1 MNEKRKLIMEEN
13 NDPSDV
19 PAADEYQNQN
29 PFPRLEL
36 LRTMQA
42 EAESLI
48 AARNKSI
55 VVHHAKN
62 IVSAGNIVE
71 RSVREVLYKR
81 LPKKYHVGQG
91 HLVNPLLM
99 TSPQFDIIISDNDR
113 FPILF
118 TDENGTEWFLYES
131 VYAVGEVK
139 STYDRNKKQIEGFS
153 ENISRTKTEFHW
165 PKRKVVANVR
175 GKNAKQA
182 QNAVSIDQLFSFMIF
197 VSSGD
202 FKVADLKDLY
212 SKTPINNLPNLIYF
226 VDRGVLL
233 NMKFNSADYPM
244 EMNLYPEAAE
254 KIGLVDYKSKWCFR
268 AFRDEDEEIGLGVA
282 FFTFFYLLMTH
293 LGNSDLPRS
302 SLLSY
307 YALSATDVGT
317 GMYLDILE

>member
-1 MNEKRKLIMEEN
+1 VIMQES
-13 NDPSDV
+13 NDP
-19 PAADEYQNQN
+19 ADIPVAGGNQNEN

-36 LRTMQA
+36 LKTMQA

-48 AARNKSI
+48 AARGKSI

-71 RSVREVLYKR
+71 RSVREALNKR

-99 TSPQFDIIISDNDR
+99 TSPQFDIVITDNDR

-118 TDENGTEWFLYES
+118 TDENSTEWFLYES

-139 STYDRNKKQIEGFS
+139 STYDRNKKQIEAFS
-153 ENISRTKTEFHW
+153 RNISRTKKEFHW
-165 PKRKVVANVR
+165 PKRTVGVNVHS
-175 GKNAKQA
+175 KNANQA
-182 QNAVSIDQLFSFMIF
+182 RNTVAIDQLFSFMVF
-197 VSSGD
+197 VNSDD
-202 FKVADLKDLY
+202 FKIEDLRELY
-212 SKTPINNLPNLIYF
+212 TETPISHLPNLIYF
-226 VDRGVLL
+226 VDRGLLL

-244 EMNLYPEAAE
+244 EMNLYPEAADQ
-254 KIGLVDYKSKWCFR
+254 IGLVDYKSKWCFR
-268 AFRDEDEEIGLGVA
+268 VFKDEDEEVGLGLA

-293 LGNSDLPRS
+293 LGNSELPRS

-307 YALSATDVGT
+307 YAFSSTDAGT